1 MSKKHKHRR
10 NKNIDRKNIM
20 KNHKLEDVDPNI
32 ITNEQFVALLIL
44 KLLSEKF
51 NQSNNRINNNFK
63 EQRRNSYEAP
73 LTNIEMVSEYEPVYV
88 KEQEQEKTIMIVED
102 KNNLEDSTLK
112 ESNKQLKNNLENNIA
127 LTKGSDNKTIEC
139 NIGPVVNIDSN
150 IIKIMKFP
158 ILQFPKEPCISN
170 NKDNKIKKIKVYN
183 SKITVHKTNIRNCS
197 PIERM
202 ETNLSLEP
210 LVSKI
215 PNDLEDSTLKES
227 NKQLEN
233 NLDNNIDLTK
243 GSDNKIIECNIEPV
257 VNIDSNIIKIMKFP
271 ILQFP
276 KEPCISNNKDNKIKK
291 IKVYNSKIT
300 VHKTNIRN
308 CSPIER
314 METNLSLEPLVF
326 KIPNDLED
334 STLKESNNQ
343 LENNLDNNIDLT
355 KGSDN
360 KVKKIKVRNSKITVH
375 KTTILN
381 CSSSERMESN
391 LSLEPLVSTIPI
403 VLSEIEIPIFIEA
416 FEQFAEPVYKI
427 ISLDKKVILKKSNL
441 VVGTDKLFVNGVIEE
456 NIEYTTANYI
466 DKDSVNG
473 IIRKVTFDIPFKFST
488 RVIFTTKP
496 RVSKNSYIL
505 NLEPYNED
513 SNNISTYENNYEHF
527 KAFNNKVFCKLN
539 SAKILE
545 IENQEGIKQ
554 IKDTLKGTYT
564 FKKVGK
570 KIIVI
575 LKLTLL
581 QNQDVFNYNR
591 NKES

>member
-1 MSKKHKHRR
+1 MSKKYKHRS
-10 NKNIDRKNIM
+10 NKNLDRKNIM
-20 KNHKLEDVDPNI
+20 KNQKSEDVDPNI

-63 EQRRNSYEAP
+63 DQRRNSYEEP

-88 KEQEQEKTIMIVED
+88 KEEEQEKTIMIVED
-102 KNNLEDSTLK
+102 KNNLEDNTLK
-112 ESNKQLKNNLENNIA
+112 ESNKQLKNNLHNNID
-127 LTKGSDNKTIEC
+127 LTKGS
-139 NIGPVVNIDSN
+139 
-150 IIKIMKFP
+150 
-158 ILQFPKEPCISN
+158 
-170 NKDNKIKKIKVYN
+170 DNKIKKIKVYN
-183 SKITVHKTNIRNCS
+183 SKIIVHKTNIRNCS
-197 PIERM
+197 PIEKM
-202 ETNLSLEP
+202 ETKLSLEP

-215 PNDLEDSTLKES
+215 ANDLEDSTLKES

-243 GSDNKIIECNIEPV
+243 GSYNKIIECNIEPV
-257 VNIDSNIIKIMKFP
+257 VNIDSNIIKIMKFL
-271 ILQFP
+271 ILQLP
-276 KEPCISNNKDNKIKK
+276 KESCISNNKDNKIKK
-291 IKVYNSKIT
+291 IKVHNSKI
-300 VHKTNIRN
+300 R
-308 CSPIER
+308 
-314 METNLSLEPLVF
+314 
-326 KIPNDLED
+326 
-334 STLKESNNQ
+334 
-343 LENNLDNNIDLT
+343 
-355 KGSDN
+355 
-360 KVKKIKVRNSKITVH
+360 VH

-381 CSSSERMESN
+381 CSSSKRVESN

-496 RVSKNSYIL
+496 RVSKKSYIL

-545 IENQEGIKQ
+545 IETQEGIKQ